1 MTTTPSPPPPS
12 SPPPPPPPSATPTST
27 SIALPPVLQRVV
39 FCCALFSLQCCVTV
53 LGNISRDTLF
63 LRSYHASSLSTL
75 TLLLS
80 VTTAYALTAA
90 TQQLAALAVS
100 VSTAGAYYAATP
112 AALGV
117 GLFVL
122 ALCSLAAPAM
132 LARATSVAI
141 YMWLE
146 IAAQLLA
153 SQFWDLC
160 AKAFDVSESK
170 KFFGFI
176 TFGTT
181 FGTLLASLVVLPA
194 LQARDLPTE
203 FNLFIAAALL
213 VLIAAVLLV
222 SADRLVPPPSSSTP
236 TPISGSAKKD
246 TATRDSTAN
255 LIADIQTRTYLK
267 HICFFD
273 MLATVIQLAGES
285 CMSVLMMIV
294 SLAWAMDAMAA
305 RKSYAAEFY
314 ASLKQGYLDLSSPLV
329 DFTPDQLALIE
340 NEIREHFGERSG
352 VDILLDTM
360 SCEERHI
367 ELSCLA
373 LQYYLHVAEDHA
385 SCVTTS
391 MAIRFRDSVLPH
403 LVQNELARELL
414 VEVYHSP

>member
-1 MTTTPSPPPPS
+1 MDA
-12 SPPPPPPPSATPTST
+12 SA
-27 SIALPPVLQRVV
+27 ARVV

-112 AALGV
+112 AALGA
-117 GLFVL
+117 GLFAL
-122 ALCSLAAPAM
+122 ALCSLAAPAT

-170 KFFGFI
+170 KFFG
-176 TFGTT
+176 
-181 FGTLLASLVVLPA
+181 
-194 LQARDLPTE
+194 
-203 FNLFIAAALL
+203 
-213 VLIAAVLLV
+213 
-222 SADRLVPPPSSSTP
+222 
-236 TPISGSAKKD
+236 
-246 TATRDSTAN
+246 
-255 LIADIQTRTYLK
+255 
-267 HICFFD
+267 
-273 MLATVIQLAGES
+273 
-285 CMSVLMMIV
+285 VLMMIV

-403 LVQNELARELL
+403 LVHNELARELL